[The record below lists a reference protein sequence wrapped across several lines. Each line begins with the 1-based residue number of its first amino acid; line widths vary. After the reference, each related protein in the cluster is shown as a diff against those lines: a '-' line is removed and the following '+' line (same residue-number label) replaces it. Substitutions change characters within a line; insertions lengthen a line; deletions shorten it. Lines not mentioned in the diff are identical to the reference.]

1 MRFLELCSLVCV
13 NLLCFCLCLFD
24 KIIELHVMDEI
35 FFSEE
40 ANLKRISFV
49 MKCLLD
55 L

>member
-40 ANLKRISFV
+40 AKADFICNKV
-49 MKCLLD
+49 PT
-55 L
+55 